1 MNKAEYVERFTAAM
15 SKWSGG
21 KSFMREGG
29 VPGCRILQT
38 TDVAALANWFF
49 DGAFDPWHFEQWA
62 RTDPEGAV
70 HYMAAED
77 AAYSPDY

>member
-1 MNKAEYVERFTAAM
+1 MNKTEYEARFKSAM

-49 DGAFDPWHFEQWA
+49 DGAFEQWA

-70 HYMAAED
+70 NYMAAED